1 MDKKVIDLQWKLI
14 EKDSLVES
22 LNSKIKKLQ
31 GRFKENIRNYV
42 DQLNLTTTDI
52 VEKSSLVDMADES
65 SKRINISEYYIKAVE
80 TSKNSTK
87 IGS

>member
-1 MDKKVIDLQWKLI
+1 MDKKVIDLQWRLI

-22 LNSKIKKLQ
+22 LNSKIRKLQ
-31 GRFKENIRNYV
+31 GRFKDNIKNYV

-52 VEKSSLVDMADES
+52 VEKSSLVDFGQES

>member
-1 MDKKVIDLQWKLI
+1 M
-14 EKDSLVES
+14 ES

-52 VEKSSLVDMADES
+52 VEKSSLINIAEES

>member
-1 MDKKVIDLQWKLI
+1 MDKKVIDLQWRLI

-22 LNSKIKKLQ
+22 LNSKIRKLQ
-31 GRFKENIRNYV
+31 GRFKENIKNYV

-52 VEKSSLVDMADES
+52 VEKSSLVDFGQES